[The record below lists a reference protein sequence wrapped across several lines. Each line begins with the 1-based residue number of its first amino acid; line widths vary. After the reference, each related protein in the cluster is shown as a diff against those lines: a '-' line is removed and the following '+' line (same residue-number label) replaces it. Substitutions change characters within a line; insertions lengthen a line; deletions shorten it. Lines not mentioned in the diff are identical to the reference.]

1 MDLSDKIELQ
11 WLSAILSDARSAAPD
26 VDFLVVGAIARDLL
40 LHYGQGVPITR
51 TTTVRQL
58 HCFGLGRRKIHR

>member
-1 MDLSDKIELQ
+1 MDLSDKIEPQ
-11 WLSAILSDARSAAPD
+11 WLSAILSDTRSAAPD

-40 LHYGQGVPITR
+40 LHYGQGVPITCA
-51 TTTVRQL
+51 TTVRQL